1 MPFPHPIQVPCWVRI
16 VRTPHA
22 GSSPEFSGFISLDGH
37 IWQQV
42 GTSVTFPMLG
52 TALVGMAVT
61 SHSDEPNDHLQDLCV
76 AVIDRVTMQ
85 SSSISG
91 QVNVITRR

>member
-1 MPFPHPIQVPCWVRI
+1 
-16 VRTPHA
+16 
-22 GSSPEFSGFISLDGH
+22 
-37 IWQQV
+37 
-42 GTSVTFPMLG
+42 MLG